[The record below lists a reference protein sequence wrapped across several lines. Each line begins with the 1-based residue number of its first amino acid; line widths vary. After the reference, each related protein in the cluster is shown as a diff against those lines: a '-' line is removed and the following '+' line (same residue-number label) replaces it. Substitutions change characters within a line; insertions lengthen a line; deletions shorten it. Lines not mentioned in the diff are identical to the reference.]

1 MFAFRSRTYSLTSW
15 RQLYEPRGLLSRCE
29 LCFRD
34 DDDYD
39 DDDDAKD
46 DDNDDNDDDNDDDYD
61 LSYKYS
67 DDKTFVKSA
76 T

>member
-15 RQLYEPRGLLSRCE
+15 RQLYEPRGLLSRCD

-39 DDDDAKD
+39 DDDDKD

-67 DDKTFVKSA
+67 DDKSA